1 MENIR
6 YELKY
11 CEGCG
16 TLKLRPVVAGSQ
28 ACRVCEQMLTRF
40 RFPRKMLAKGRG
52 QLPQI
57 AERKLRAGTAPAAG
71 QAAAAGRVQ

>member
-16 TLKLRPVVAGSQ
+16 TLKLQPVKTKTGR
-28 ACRVCEQMLTRF
+28 CRVCEQMLARF
-40 RFPRKMLAKGRG
+40 RFP
-52 QLPQI
+52 
-57 AERKLRAGTAPAAG
+57 
-71 QAAAAGRVQ
+71 QAARPRMKEGSTGVLGFLIPEQPAESLVVADNVGRSE

>member
-1 MENIR
+1 MEDIK

-16 TLKLRPVVAGSQ
+16 TLQLRPVVAG
-28 ACRVCEQMLTRF
+28 AKPCRVCEQMLLRF
-40 RFPRKMLAKGRG
+40 RFPRKMLANWRA

-57 AERKLRAGTAPAAG
+57 AERKLVAGSGPASG
-71 QAAAAGRVQ
+71 PAAGRVQ

>member
-16 TLKLRPVVAGSQ
+16 TLKLQPVKVKAGR
-28 ACRVCEQMLTRF
+28 CRVCEQLLTRF
-40 RFPRKMLAKGRG
+40 RFPQGARARMKQGLAGMLGLVARRPDAESAIAASSVGRS
-52 QLPQI
+52 Q
-57 AERKLRAGTAPAAG
+57 
-71 QAAAAGRVQ
+71 

>member
-16 TLKLRPVVAGSQ
+16 TLKLQPIKTKAVR
-28 ACRVCEQMLTRF
+28 CRVCEQMLARF
-40 RFPRKMLAKGRG
+40 RFP
-52 QLPQI
+52 
-57 AERKLRAGTAPAAG
+57 
-71 QAAAAGRVQ
+71 QAAKAGMKQGPASVLGFTVPGQNAESMVTAVSMGRSQ